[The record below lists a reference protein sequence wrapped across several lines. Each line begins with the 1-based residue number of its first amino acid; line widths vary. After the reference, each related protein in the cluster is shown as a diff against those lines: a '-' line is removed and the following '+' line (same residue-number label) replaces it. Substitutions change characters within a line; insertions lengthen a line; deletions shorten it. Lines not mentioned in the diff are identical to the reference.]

1 MLKNIYK
8 LGILFLAAV
17 GASACVQET
26 PADPYFSI
34 EGDHVSYSV
43 NYEAV
48 EKANAKVFTVRSN
61 KPWELVG
68 AQEYDWL
75 KAFPNK
81 GEGDGQF
88 CFIIEANNSTEAREA
103 IFTLMVDGEAQTTV
117 FTVSQGPRGEFVK
130 AAENSFTLGFTET
143 LLKLKVERNVEVE
156 LNTISDDSNA
166 NGSWITLA
174 EEQPE
179 AEDSLFIKVAE
190 STLLPPR
197 SAKVAIRMVGDE
209 KVADTLTIFQAGT
222 QELYGLPAV
231 WRFNGRQ
238 AEEPYKSN
246 WEVNNKV
253 PSDEGLGTFT
263 FVTPDP
269 ITNDGNK
276 KYKRTIG
283 GTGDPYVTGAWPGDY
298 WLYEV
303 PAVIPANTLLSINFM
318 GRVSDTGH
326 KFWMMEYLDGE
337 EWKPVGTVLTSEET
351 GETVEYTNAMQNAN
365 SAVGGSFKVKHAMTS
380 LKIRYRCMA
389 NWQSLAGNG
398 ALAARNGGT
407 ARMTGDDQAE
417 LRIEVLGTNVGDLA
431 DVTMSAKHVALEG
444 AAGSEGTFTF
454 TSSEA
459 WVLTSTDNWYT
470 FSPERGNANE
480 ETTVTVTA
488 TDANATGALRKG
500 KLTLNAGMSVIDVEV
515 VQGAAGS
522 ILSPF
527 ISVVG
532 GNYFD
537 VTPEAGNYTVEVQ
550 TNVEFTA
557 VSEADWITIVPAA
570 ETRALVEVKPLEI
583 AVAASTGEAR
593 TGKVILKNE
602 EEGLE
607 TVLYVVQKKAPL
619 HVEWLFT
626 KALVNAG
633 AEYVTTFGTT
643 AGTYDNT
650 AGDGGMYVDA
660 NVAGTGK
667 IRFFQ
672 IDKTAID
679 VDKKVKRVVGSTG
692 HPLVYGIWPEEYWL
706 FEATDGEEYPAGTK
720 LNITFITRISDD
732 GQKYWMLECWDGEAW
747 KPAPGYDV
755 KEATLDS
762 GKVSYNFEPTNK
774 TSNSK
779 VDVTWELAK
788 PCREMKFKY
797 TCVANYAL
805 ASGPLTAPNNHTCR
819 IAGAD
824 GTSPIFKV
832 VKE

>member
-48 EKANAKVFTVRSN
+48 EKADAKVFTVRSN
-61 KPWELVG
+61 KPWELVA

-88 CFIIEANNSTEAREA
+88 CFIIKANNSTEAREA
-103 IFTLMVDGEAQTTV
+103 IFTLMVGGEAQTTV

-130 AAENSFTLGFTET
+130 ADKDNFTLGFTET
-143 LLKLKVERNVEVE
+143 LLKLKVERNVQIE

-174 EEQPE
+174 DEQPE
-179 AEDSLFIKVAE
+179 AEDSLYIKVAE

-197 SAKVAIRMVGDE
+197 SAQVAIRMVGDE
-209 KVADTLTIFQAGT
+209 KVADTLAIFQAGT

-263 FVTPDP
+263 FVLNEAQAD
-269 ITNDGNK
+269 NG

-318 GRVSDTGH
+318 GRVSATGH
-326 KFWMMEYLDGE
+326 KYWMMEYLDGE
-337 EWKPVGTVLTSEET
+337 EWKPVGAVLTSEET

-365 SAVGGSFKVKHAMTS
+365 APVGGSFKVKNAMTS

-389 NWQSLAGNG
+389 NWQSDPAKGG

-407 ARMTGDDQAE
+407 ARMTGDDNAE

-444 AAGSEGTFTF
+444 AAESEGTFTF
-454 TSSEA
+454 TSTEA
-459 WVLTSTDNWYT
+459 WVLTTTDNWYT

-480 ETTVTVTA
+480 ETTVTVKA
-488 TDANATGALRKG
+488 IDANATGALRKG
-500 KLTLNAGMSVIDVEV
+500 KLTLNAGMSVIDVEI

-527 ISVVG
+527 ISVEG

-537 VTPEAGNYTVEVQ
+537 VTPEAGEYTVNIQ

-557 VSEADWITIVPAA
+557 STESEWITIAPAV
-570 ETRALVEVKPLEI
+570 ESKALVELKPLTFS
-583 AVAASTGEAR
+583 VAASTGEAR
-593 TGKVILKNE
+593 TGKIILKNE
-602 EEGLE
+602 EEGVE
-607 TVLYVVQKKAPL
+607 CTLYVVQKKAPL
-619 HVEWLFT
+619 YVEWLF
-626 KALVNAG
+626 NATTM
-633 AEYVTTFGTT
+633 AEDGYKDTFNDKS
-643 AGTYDNT
+643 AA
-650 AGDGGMYVDA
+650 AGDGGQYVLANIAGEGKITYVYVD
-660 NVAGTGK
+660 
-667 IRFFQ
+667 
-672 IDKTAID
+672 KTNIPILNSKAPA
-679 VDKKVKRVVGSTG
+679 RTVGSTG
-692 HPLVYGIWPEEYWL
+692 HPFIYGCWPGDYWL

-720 LNITFITRISDD
+720 LNISFITRISSG

-747 KPAPGYDV
+747 QPAPGYEV
-755 KEATLDS
+755 KEVELAS
-762 GKVSYNFEPTNK
+762 GKVSYNFEPTDK

-779 VDVTWELAK
+779 VDVTWTLAK
-788 PCREMKFKY
+788 PCTKMMFRY
-797 TCVANYAL
+797 SCAANYI
-805 ASGPLTAPNNHTCR
+805 LTGAPATGLDNHTNR
-819 IAGAD
+819 IAGAV

-832 VKE
+832 VTE

>member
-61 KPWELVG
+61 KPWELVA

-130 AAENSFTLGFTET
+130 AAEDNFTLGYTET
-143 LLKLKVERNVEVE
+143 LLKLKVERNVQIE

-174 EEQPE
+174 AEQPE
-179 AEDSLFIKVAE
+179 AEDSLYIKVAE

-197 SAKVAIRMVGDE
+197 SAKVAVRMVGDE
-209 KVADTLTIFQAGT
+209 TVADTLAIFQAGT

-263 FVTPDP
+263 YVFNEEQAD
-269 ITNDGNK
+269 NG

-283 GTGDPYVTGAWPGDY
+283 ATGDPYVTGAWPGDY

-318 GRVSDTGH
+318 GRVSATGH
-326 KFWMMEYLDGE
+326 KYWMMEYLDGE
-337 EWKPVGTVLTSEET
+337 EWKPVGAVLSSEET

-365 SAVGGSFKVKHAMTS
+365 APVGGSFKVKNAMTS

-389 NWQSLAGNG
+389 NWQSDPAKGG

-407 ARMTGDDQAE
+407 ARMTDNAE
-417 LRIEVLGTNVGDLA
+417 LRIEVLGTNVGDVA

-444 AAGSEGTFTF
+444 AAESEGTFTF

-480 ETTVTVTA
+480 ETTVTVKA
-488 TDANATGALRKG
+488 IDANATGALRKG
-500 KLTLNAGMSVIDVEV
+500 KLTLNAGMSVIDVEI

-527 ISVVG
+527 ISVEG

-537 VTPEAGNYTVEVQ
+537 VTPDAGEYTVNIQ

-557 VSEADWITIVPAA
+557 STESEWITIAPAV
-570 ETRALVEVKPLEI
+570 ESKALVEHKPLTFS
-583 AVAASTGEAR
+583 VAASTGEAR
-593 TGKVILKNE
+593 TGKIILKNE
-602 EEGLE
+602 EEGVE
-607 TVLYVVQKKAPL
+607 CTLYVVQKKAPL

-626 KALVNAG
+626 AANMVSDGYQN
-633 AEYVTTFGTT
+633 TFTGTFKT
-643 AGTYDNT
+643 PGDN
-650 AGDGGMYVDA
+650 GLYVDA
-660 NVAGTGK
+660 NVKGTGK
-667 IRFFQ
+667 ITYVQ
-672 IDKTAID
+672 VDKTAID
-679 VDKKVKRVVGSTG
+679 TGNKVKQSCGSTG
-692 HPLVYGIWPEEYWL
+692 HPTATGAWPGDYWL
-706 FEATDGEEYPAGTK
+706 FEATDGETYPAGTK
-720 LNITFITRISDD
+720 VNIDYITRTSATGMKWWRVEYLD
-732 GQKYWMLECWDGEAW
+732 GGEW
-747 KPAPGYDV
+747 KPAFATSEGTTKAGDKVQYNVMMNADGNTNVHVNCTVTYSAPVKDV
-755 KEATLDS
+755 KFRMLCLADDQAQGNGAL
-762 GKVSYNFEPTNK
+762 GK
-774 TSNSK
+774 
-779 VDVTWELAK
+779 
-788 PCREMKFKY
+788 
-797 TCVANYAL
+797 
-805 ASGPLTAPNNHTCR
+805 PNGGTCR
-819 IAGAD
+819 LAGAV
-824 GTSPIFKV
+824 GTSPVIKV
-832 VKE
+832 VTE

>member
-17 GASACVQET
+17 GTSACVQET

-61 KPWELVG
+61 KPWELVA

-130 AAENSFTLGFTET
+130 AAEDNFTLGYTET
-143 LLKLKVERNVEVE
+143 LLKLKVERNVQIE

-174 EEQPE
+174 AEQPE
-179 AEDSLFIKVAE
+179 AEDSLYIKVAE

-197 SAKVAIRMVGDE
+197 SAKVAVRMVGDE
-209 KVADTLTIFQAGT
+209 TVADTLAIFQAGT

-263 FVTPDP
+263 YVFNEEQAD
-269 ITNDGNK
+269 NG

-318 GRVSDTGH
+318 GRVSATGH
-326 KFWMMEYLDGE
+326 KYWMMEYLDGE
-337 EWKPVGTVLTSEET
+337 EWKPVGAVLSSEET

-365 SAVGGSFKVKHAMTS
+365 APVGGSFKVKNAMTS

-389 NWQSLAGNG
+389 NWQSDPAKGG

-407 ARMTGDDQAE
+407 ARMTGDDNAE
-417 LRIEVLGTNVGDLA
+417 LRIEVLGTNVGDVA

-444 AAGSEGTFTF
+444 AAESEGTFTF

-480 ETTVTVTA
+480 ETTVTVKA
-488 TDANATGALRKG
+488 IDANATGALRKG
-500 KLTLNAGMSVIDVEV
+500 KLTLNAGMSVIDVEI

-527 ISVVG
+527 ISVEG

-537 VTPEAGNYTVEVQ
+537 VTPDAGEYTVNIQ

-557 VSEADWITIVPAA
+557 STESEWITIAPAV
-570 ETRALVEVKPLEI
+570 ESKALVELKPLTFS
-583 AVAASTGEAR
+583 VAASTGESR
-593 TGKVILKNE
+593 TGKIILKNE
-602 EEGLE
+602 EEGVE
-607 TVLYVVQKKAPL
+607 CTLYVVQKKAPL
-619 HVEWLFT
+619 YVEWLF
-626 KALVNAG
+626 NATTM
-633 AEYVTTFGTT
+633 AEDGYKDTFNDKS
-643 AGTYDNT
+643 AA
-650 AGDGGMYVDA
+650 AGDGGQYVLANIAGEGKITYVYVD
-660 NVAGTGK
+660 
-667 IRFFQ
+667 
-672 IDKTAID
+672 KTNIPILNSKAPA
-679 VDKKVKRVVGSTG
+679 RTVGSTG
-692 HPLVYGIWPEEYWL
+692 HPFIYGCWPGDYWL

-720 LNITFITRISDD
+720 LNISFITRISSG

-747 KPAPGYDV
+747 QPAPGYEV
-755 KEATLDS
+755 KEVELAS
-762 GKVSYNFEPTNK
+762 GKVSYNFEPTDK

-779 VDVTWELAK
+779 VDVTWTLAK
-788 PCREMKFKY
+788 PCTKMMFRY
-797 TCVANYAL
+797 SCAANYI
-805 ASGPLTAPNNHTCR
+805 LTGAPATGLDNHTNR
-819 IAGAD
+819 IAGAV

-832 VKE
+832 VE